1 MADPR
6 FHRRAG
12 PHRLGLIAERSGAR
26 LSEGANPDKLLV
38 DVAPLQSA
46 GTDELSFLDNAAY
59 VGAFRISGAGACI
72 VGPAHVPRAPAG
84 MALLVSER
92 PYRAYALAA
101 QMFYPQLPPAPGIA
115 PNAVIDPH
123 ATLGPGCRVEPGAV
137 IGAEAVLGARTMVGP
152 NVVIGPGVTIGDDCT
167 IGACASLSH
176 CLIGAR
182 VLIYPGVRIGQ
193 DGFGFAPDPGGHIK
207 VPQLGRVVIHDDVE
221 IGANT
226 TIDRGS
232 GPDTVIGAG
241 SFIDN
246 LVQIGHNVVLG
257 RGCVIVAQ
265 VGISGSTK
273 LGDYVVMGG
282 QVGVAGH
289 LSIGTGAKLAAKSG
303 VTRDVPPGQ
312 VYGGF
317 PAVPVRDWH
326 RQTATLAN
334 LSRKPR

>member
-12 PHRLGLIAERSGAR
+12 PYSLGVIAERIGAR
-26 LSEGANPDKLLV
+26 LSDGANPDQAV
-38 DVAPLQSA
+38 ADVAPLQSA
-46 GTDELSFLDNAAY
+46 GPDDLSFLDNVAY
-59 VGAFRISGAGACI
+59 VEAFAASRAGVCI
-72 VGPAHVPRAPAG
+72 VAAGHAARAPAG
-84 MALLVSER
+84 MALLISER

-101 QMFYPQLPPAPGIA
+101 QAFYPKAPPEPGIA
-115 PNAVIDPH
+115 PSATVDPS

-137 IGAEAVLGARTMVGP
+137 IGPRAVLGARNLIGP
-152 NVVIGPGVTIGDDCT
+152 NAVLGAGAVLGDDCT

-176 CLIGAR
+176 CLVGSR

-193 DGFGFAPDPGGHIK
+193 DGFGFAPDPSGHVK

-221 IGANT
+221 IGANST
-226 TIDRGS
+226 VDRGS

-273 LGDYVVMGG
+273 LGDFVVLGG
-282 QVGVAGH
+282 QAGIVGHVT
-289 LSIGTGAKLAAKSG
+289 IGAGAKLAAQSG
-303 VTRDVPPGQ
+303 VIRDVPAGQ
-312 VYGGF
+312 AYGGY
-317 PAVPVRDWH
+317 PAMPIREWH
-326 RQTATLAN
+326 RQTAI
-334 LSRKPR
+334 LSKLSKKSR